1 MNFIRKMWIGA
12 AMAVASGALGACA
25 TGGTTASGPA
35 PATSASSQANAV
47 ANTALYQT
55 VSYANAATKG
65 PAIIIIPG
73 EVKSN
78 NATFT
83 QRYGPANIADYA
95 ELELSQAGFQVL
107 ERTNL
112 GSMLQELELAYNL
125 GNPAK
130 AEALFKKGDLQSTR
144 WIIRFDVL
152 RAEKI
157 AEVEKGFN
165 GGPLGAI
172 GGALL
177 GGRGGAAL
185 GAGVGSV
192 GTSQAAGVWIVGMRY
207 KIIDAQT
214 TRQVAQGYAED
225 KMEVGS
231 TGTSVLGVSSRQTSG
246 TTLDSLVIKLVQ
258 RHVAE
263 IDQKYK

>member
-12 AMAVASGALGACA
+12 AVAVASGALGACA

-73 EVKSN
+73 DVKSN
-78 NATFT
+78 NATFA

-157 AEVEKGFN
+157 AEVEKGFS

>member
-12 AMAVASGALGACA
+12 AVAVASGALGACA

-35 PATSASSQANAV
+35 PATSASLQANAV
-47 ANTALYQT
+47 ANTALYQA

-73 EVKSN
+73 DVKSN
-78 NATFT
+78 NATFA

-95 ELELSQAGFQVL
+95 ELELTQAGFQVL

-130 AEALFKKGDLQSTR
+130 AEALFKKGDLQNTR

-157 AEVEKGFN
+157 AEVEKGFS

>member
-12 AMAVASGALGACA
+12 AVVVASGALGACA

-55 VSYANAATKG
+55 VSYANAGTKG

-78 NATFT
+78 NATFA

-95 ELELSQAGFQVL
+95 ELELTQAGFQVL

-130 AEALFKKGDLQSTR
+130 AEALVKKGDLQNTR

-157 AEVEKGFN
+157 AEVEKGFS

>member
-12 AMAVASGALGACA
+12 AVAVASGALGACA

-73 EVKSN
+73 DVKSN
-78 NATFT
+78 NATFA

-95 ELELSQAGFQVL
+95 ELELTQAGFQVL

-112 GSMLQELELAYNL
+112 GSMLQEIELAYNL

-130 AEALFKKGDLQSTR
+130 AEALFKKGDLQNTR

-157 AEVEKGFN
+157 AEVEKGFS

-246 TTLDSLVIKLVQ
+246 STLDSLVIKLVQ
-258 RHVAE
+258 RHVVE